1 MDSESKFNTDPVD
14 QAKVF
19 HWQIRKIKEV
29 VYIKGRI
36 GWKGLKK
43 TEFGREGT
51 LIINGPN
58 LESGKVKWSEC
69 LRVPEWRFL
78 ESKEI
83 SIQEKDILLTKDGT
97 IGKTAFVEKLPEPAT
112 LASGIFLLRSKN
124 EKILLP
130 KFLYAYLSSRFFTNF
145 VLERV
150 EGSVIPHLYQRDIE
164 EIYIPVPPI
173 GEQKAIAKI
182 LSDLDSKIELNQKM
196 NKTLESTAQAI
207 FKHWFI
213 DFEFPDEEGKPYKSS
228 GGEMVDS
235 ELGKIPKKWTIKTLD
250 GIANFLNG
258 LALQRY
264 PAITEN
270 DYLPVIK
277 IKEMNYGISGSS
289 DKASRDIPS
298 EYIVHNGDVLFAW
311 SGSLG
316 VTIWCNGEGALNQ
329 HIFKVSS
336 NEYPKWFYYE
346 WLLYYL
352 PNFIEIA
359 RDKATTMGHIQRHHL
374 SESLVSVPDSNTLE
388 IMNNVLKPI
397 IYRIINLKVENDTLT
412 KTRYLFLPSLIS
424 GKIRVPLEG

>member
-1 MDSESKFNTDPVD
+1 MVSEGCFKKSIVGKIPCEWEILKLKDAVDMLTDGSHFSPKEVRESKYYIATVKNMGQFEINLNSC
-14 QAKVF
+14 K
-19 HWQIRKIKEV
+19 KISE
-29 VYIKGRI
+29 YDYNR
-36 GWKGLKK
+36 L
-43 TEFGREGT
+43 TEANCKPE
-51 LIINGPN
+51 NGDV
-58 LESGKVKWSEC
+58 LFS
-69 LRVPEWRFL
+69 
-78 ESKEI
+78 
-83 SIQEKDILLTKDGT
+83 KDGT
-97 IGKTAFVEKLPEPAT
+97 MGLCFVYTQQEPIV
-112 LASGIFLLRSKN
+112 L
-124 EKILLP
+124 
-130 KFLYAYLSSRFFTNF
+130 LSSIAIIRPDNKLDPYFLKYYISNTKMREFIVSNHSSGSALPRLTLTN
-145 VLERV
+145 LKE
-150 EGSVIPHLYQRDIE
+150 IPIIRPKIQ
-164 EIYIPVPPI
+164 
-173 GEQKAIAKI
+173 EQKAIAKI
-182 LSDLDSKIELNQKM
+182 LSDLDAKIKLNQKM
-196 NKTLESTAQAI
+196 NETLESIAQAI

-213 DFEFPDEEGKPYKSS
+213 DFEFPNEEGKPYKSS

-235 ELGKIPKKWTIKTLD
+235 ELGKVPKKWAIKTLD

-329 HIFKVSS
+329 HIFKISS

-374 SESLVSVPDSNTLE
+374 SESLVAVPDSNTLE
-388 IMNNVLKPI
+388 IMNNVLKLI
-397 IYRIINLKVENDTLT
+397 IDRIINLKVENDTLT
-412 KTRYLFLPSLIS
+412 KTRDLFLPSLIS